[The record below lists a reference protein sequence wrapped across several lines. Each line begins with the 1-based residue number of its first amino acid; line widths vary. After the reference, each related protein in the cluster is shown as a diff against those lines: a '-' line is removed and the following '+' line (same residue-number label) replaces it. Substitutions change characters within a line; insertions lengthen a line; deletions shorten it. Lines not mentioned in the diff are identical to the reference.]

1 MATTTKTGYCN
12 GSDMLLYVAGKAVG
26 HCTTHTVTMNSET
39 KDRAVKPAA
48 SAAMSAGLWKG
59 KGVTGLS
66 ISISA
71 EALVFYGEAE
81 TGYKPLFKAWQE
93 GKSVDVKCMEREN
106 SDKPYLSGKFIIASL
121 ERTDPARMTRPTA
134 SHSRTTACPTLS
146 TSLQSPKTRHL
157 HPDEKDR
164 DNNQRQSIPLWAD
177 HGGYAPLQA
186 GNRTRNNRD
195 RRIKF
200 L

>member
-1 MATTTKTGYCN
+1 MATTTNTGYCN

-39 KDRAVKPAA
+39 KDRAVKPVA

-81 TGYKPLFKAWQE
+81 TGYKPLFKAWQD
-93 GKSVDVKCMEREN
+93 GKSVEVKCMEREN
-106 SDKPYLSGKFIIASL
+106 SDKPYLSGKFVIASL
-121 ERTDPARMTRPTA
+121 ERTDPAQDDATYSITLENDGMPDTLDESAITENPTPA
-134 SHSRTTACPTLS
+134 S
-146 TSLQSPKTRHL
+146 
-157 HPDEKDR
+157 
-164 DNNQRQSIPLWAD
+164 
-177 HGGYAPLQA
+177 
-186 GNRTRNNRD
+186 
-195 RRIKF
+195 
-200 L
+200 